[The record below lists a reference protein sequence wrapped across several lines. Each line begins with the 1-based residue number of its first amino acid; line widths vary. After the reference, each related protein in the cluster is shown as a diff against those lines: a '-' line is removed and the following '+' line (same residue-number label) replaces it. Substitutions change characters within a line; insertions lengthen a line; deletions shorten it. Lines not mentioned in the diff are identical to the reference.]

1 MQTYCGNC
9 FQESLDVHG
18 ICVHCGFDNN
28 KNKEKS
34 PHALPPGSIL
44 NGRYIIGRVLGQG
57 GFGITYLAWDTLLDK
72 CVAVK
77 EFYPNGTVFRRNK
90 VSTAVECGA

>member
-57 GFGITYLAWDTLLDK
+57 GFGITYTAQDYQTKAL
-72 CVAVK
+72 VAIK
-77 EFYPNGTVFRRNK
+77 EFFPDSMATRSR
-90 VSTAVECGA
+90 